1 MPIDTSEEI
10 DVFSLYIKDYNCIWN
25 GLNGKRSSI
34 SEMLSFSIIL
44 TPQDVLMTIYDLS
57 NPRSKWV
64 LYWQCKGCGRKWDKI
79 QVKEGGFVR
88 GSSKLEKISY

>member
-34 SEMLSFSIIL
+34 SEMLSFSILL
-44 TPQDVLMTIYDLS
+44 TPQDVLMTIYDLDG
-57 NPRSKWV
+57 KF
-64 LYWQCKGCGRKWDKI
+64 QKI
-79 QVKEGGFVR
+79 VV
-88 GSSKLEKISY
+88 Y